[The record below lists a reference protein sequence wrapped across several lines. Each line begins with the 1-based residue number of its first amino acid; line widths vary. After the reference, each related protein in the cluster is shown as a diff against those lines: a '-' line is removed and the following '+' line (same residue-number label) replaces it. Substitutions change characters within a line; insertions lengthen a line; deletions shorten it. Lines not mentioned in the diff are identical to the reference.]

1 MLFIIGKNM
10 NRDLSSYVLVLENW
24 LHKQACKQTIAELQD
39 ASWQQHTF
47 TIYDT
52 QNKTSSKIIG
62 SKELDVSNGNNV
74 STKPYIMQ
82 RTWDAFEAY
91 ITNLNLSW
99 FNSWQ
104 GFSEIRFNKYEET
117 RVMTEHCDHIHTM
130 FDGERKGIPILS
142 CLTMLNDDYL
152 GGEFVMWG
160 DEIIPMGEGTTI
172 IFPSCFLYP
181 HRVDPVTAGVRYSCI
196 SWAW

>member
-1 MLFIIGKNM
+1 
-10 NRDLSSYVLVLENW
+10 VLVLENW

-47 TIYDT
+47 TFYDT
-52 QNKTSSKIIG
+52 QNKTSSKISG

-82 RTWDAFEAY
+82 RTWDAFETY